1 MTDGPSR
8 QRAVASGDR
17 PPLPEPL
24 PVKVADSHCHLDIG
38 YDDQWLAVEDAQA
51 LAEASGID
59 RIVQIGVDV
68 ASSEWSVAAANKYE
82 SVLATVALHPNEA
95 PRIVEEHGEA
105 ALEHALTRIAQLAT
119 DGRVRGIGETGLDFY
134 RTEGEAALRHQEYSF
149 RRHIRMANALDK
161 PVIVHDR
168 NAHEDVVRVLL
179 DEGVST
185 DVVFHCFS
193 GDESLARVAAE
204 HGWYCSF
211 AGTVTFKSA
220 PGIRAGL
227 AVLPEH
233 LVLVETD
240 APFLAPTPYRGAP
253 NASYL
258 IPITLR
264 AMAEVRGVNLVSL
277 CEAVSD
283 NTERVFGSFR

>member
-82 SVLATVALHPNEA
+82 RVLATVALHPNEA

-134 RTEGEAALRHQEYSF
+134 RTEGDAALRHQEYSF
-149 RRHIRMANALDK
+149 RRHIRIANALGK

-168 NAHEDVVRVLL
+168 NAHDDVVRVLL
-179 DEGVST
+179 DEGVTS

-233 LVLVETD
+233 QVLVETD

-277 CEAVSD
+277 CEAVSE
-283 NTERVFGSFR
+283 NSERVFGSFG

>member
-8 QRAVASGDR
+8 QRSAAGGER

-24 PVKVADSHCHLDIG
+24 PVRVADSHCHLDIG
-38 YDDQWLAVEDAQA
+38 YDDQWLTVEEAQEMA
-51 LAEASGID
+51 AASGVD

-68 ASSEWSVAAANKYE
+68 ASSEWSVEAAHKYE
-82 SVLATVALHPNEA
+82 RVLAAVALHPNEA

-105 ALEHALTRIAQLAT
+105 ALEHALTRIEELAA
-119 DGRVRGIGETGLDFY
+119 DDRVRGIGETGLDFF

-149 RRHIRMANALDK
+149 RRHIRMANALGK

-168 NAHEDVVRVLL
+168 NAHDDVVRVLL
-179 DEGVST
+179 DEGVTT

-193 GDESLARVAAE
+193 GDESLARIAAE

-220 PGIRAGL
+220 ANIRAGL
-227 AVLPEH
+227 AVLPQH

-258 IPITLR
+258 IPLTMR
-264 AMAEVRGVNLVSL
+264 AMADVRGVNVAAL
-277 CEAVSD
+277 CEAVSA
-283 NTERVFGSFR
+283 NTERVFGSFA